1 MQESKVI
8 AEVTGQD
15 FDEEV
20 LKSRLPVFACF
31 TSSWCRSCFAL
42 CLVTDDLAKEYGKRI
57 KFVRI
62 NVEENP
68 ELAVRYHITPLPAV
82 LISHNSQLVK
92 RLLGFRYK
100 RKLREMLNK
109 VIVKKKR
116 SAERGYPGGAGHR
129 S

>member
-1 MQESKVI
+1 MI
-8 AEVTGQD
+8 AEVTSQD

-42 CLVTDDLAKEYGKRI
+42 CLVSDDLAKEYEKRV

-62 NVEENP
+62 DVEENP
-68 ELAVRYHITPLPAV
+68 ELAIRYHIIALPAV
-82 LISHNSQLVK
+82 LIFHNSQLVK

-100 RKLREMLNK
+100 TKLREMLNK
-109 VIVKKKR
+109 VIGRKKR
-116 SAERGYPGGAGHR
+116 FAEREYPGGAGHR
-129 S
+129 N